1 MKPKKS
7 LGGLG
12 RVVHLIAEVHTKGF
26 LNTHIKSVHE
36 GQTFQCQ
43 HCEQK
48 YTQKSHLKTHIQS
61 IHGQNLVQNVV

>member
-48 YTQKSHLKTHIQS
+48 YTQKSHLKTHIQA
-61 IHGQNLVQNVV
+61 IHGQN